1 MPILAN
7 PAHPEHQEMLAWNGP
22 FDLNRFD
29 LEAVNAD
36 LSEAF
41 THKPQ
46 AQTKEETKP
55 EAPEQS

>member
-1 MPILAN
+1 MAN
-7 PAHPEHQEMLAWNGP
+7 PAHPEHQEMMAWIGP
-22 FDLNRFD
+22 FDPNRFD

-41 THKPQ
+41 ADKPQ
-46 AQTKEETKP
+46 APNDEETKP

>member
-1 MPILAN
+1 
-7 PAHPEHQEMLAWNGP
+7 MLAWIGP
-22 FDLNRFD
+22 FDPNRFD

-41 THKPQ
+41 TAKPQ
-46 AQTKEETKP
+46 AQTEEEPKP